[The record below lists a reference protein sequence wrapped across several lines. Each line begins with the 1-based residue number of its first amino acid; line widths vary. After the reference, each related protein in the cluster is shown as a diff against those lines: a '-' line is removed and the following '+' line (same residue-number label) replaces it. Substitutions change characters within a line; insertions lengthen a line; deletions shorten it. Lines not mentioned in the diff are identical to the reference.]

1 METNLRKYM
10 LENGQTVFKKSK
22 DGRKIRTAIWR
33 AKKRKVYGTVFFLN
47 GHREFIEKYSDTFE
61 FFIKKGFHV
70 ITLDWRGW
78 GLSERPFPN
87 RPKIQHI
94 SSAGEYQLDLD
105 NILSLAKEKS
115 LTNPWYLVAHSLGCL
130 IGLRR
135 LISEPLCFEKYIFL
149 SPLWGR
155 FPYVPRPIQRFVI
168 KYEKALRFLG
178 LMMVTEQNPEK
189 YRPYSLTVEF
199 KKNTLTS
206 DGKQF
211 KRLQMILRE
220 NKNLHSGTPTLGY
233 FIEILKEI
241 DSLNLTEIP
250 NRKILVLLAELEQIT
265 DNKAVT
271 KAIERFEFIDVV
283 TIQEA
288 QHEILIEKEK
298 IRQEALSLMDKFL
311 KS

>member
-1 METNLRKYM
+1 MKTDLSKYL
-10 LENGQTVFKKSK
+10 LENGQTAFKKSK

-33 AKKRKVYGTVFFLN
+33 TQKKKAYGTVFFLN

-61 FFIKKGFHV
+61 FFVKKGFNI

-78 GLSERPFPN
+78 GLSERPFPS
-87 RPKIQHI
+87 RPKVQHI
-94 SSAGEYQLDLD
+94 SSAMEYQLDVD
-105 NILSLAKEKS
+105 NVISLAKEKS
-115 LTNPWYLVAHSLGCL
+115 LATPWHLVAHSLGCL

-149 SPLWGR
+149 SPLWGS
-155 FPYVPRPIQRFVI
+155 FPNVPRPIQRFAI
-168 KYEKALRFLG
+168 KCEKAIRFLG
-178 LMMVTEQNPEK
+178 LIMLTEQSPKK
-189 YRPYSLTVEF
+189 YIPYSLTVDF

-206 DGKQF
+206 DVKQF
-211 KRLQMILRE
+211 ERLQMILRE

-233 FIEILKEI
+233 FIAILKEI
-241 DSLNLTEIP
+241 HLLNMTRIP
-250 NRKILVLLAELEQIT
+250 DRKILVLLAQQEQIT

-271 KAIERFEFIDVV
+271 QFIERFDFIDVV
-283 TIQEA
+283 TIKEA

-298 IRQEALSLMDKFL
+298 IRHEALSLMNTFL

>member
-1 METNLRKYM
+1 MKTNLSKYL

-22 DGRKIRTAIWR
+22 DGKKIRTTIWR
-33 AKKRKVYGTVFFLN
+33 TQKEKVYGTVFFLN

-61 FFIKKGFHV
+61 FFTKKGFNV

-78 GLSERPFPN
+78 GLSERPFPS

-94 SSAGEYQLDLD
+94 SSAREYQLDLD
-105 NILSLAKEKS
+105 NIISLAKGKS
-115 LTNPWYLVAHSLGCL
+115 LTKPWYLVAHSLGCL

-155 FPYVPRPIQRFVI
+155 FPNVPRSVQRFVI
-168 KYEKALRFLG
+168 KCEKVLRFLG
-178 LMMVTEQNPEK
+178 LIMLTEQSPEK
-189 YRPYSLTVEF
+189 YTPYSLTVDF

-206 DGKQF
+206 DRKQF

-233 FIEILKEI
+233 FIAIVKEI
-241 DSLNLTEIP
+241 DLLNLTRIP
-250 NRKILVLLAELEQIT
+250 ARKMLVLLAGQEQIT
-265 DNKAVT
+265 DNEAVRQL
-271 KAIERFEFIDVV
+271 IERFEFIDVV
-283 TIQEA
+283 TIKDA

-298 IRQEALSLMDKFL
+298 IRHEALSLMNTFL